1 MLEAARE
8 SNKYAE
14 KDRLIYFL
22 DARLLHHYAGN
33 YETSNAKLDLAEAVK
48 ILARKDP
55 EAVRALIQEAWEAV
69 RRLERR

>member
-1 MLEAARE
+1 M
-8 SNKYAE
+8 
-14 KDRLIYFL
+14 
-22 DARLLHHYAGN
+22 GGQ
-33 YETSNAKLDLAEAVK
+33 LDLAEAVK